1 MSSILKVDTLQKS
14 DGTDGVHIAGH
25 VIQTVNTHHP
35 DGSFAISGGTNNLFS
50 ATITPKYQNS
60 KILITGHMQSE
71 RITADQ
77 SCYYYANLGRSIAG
91 GGNTF
96 LTRIVNAIGYQAP
109 QYMRQGS
116 SNAYLDAPNTTSSIE
131 YIVSIDFNG
140 TGTHNIKIT
149 SLTLMEIAQ

>member
-1 MSSILKVDTLQKS
+1 MSSILKVDALQKS

-35 DGSFAISGGTNNLFS
+35 DGSFAFSGSPSNLFS

-109 QYMRQGS
+109 QYMRQSS
-116 SNAYLDAPNTTSSIE
+116 SNAYLDVPNTTSSIE
-131 YIVSIDFNG
+131 YIVGIDFYG

-149 SLTLMEIAQ
+149 SLTLIEIAQ